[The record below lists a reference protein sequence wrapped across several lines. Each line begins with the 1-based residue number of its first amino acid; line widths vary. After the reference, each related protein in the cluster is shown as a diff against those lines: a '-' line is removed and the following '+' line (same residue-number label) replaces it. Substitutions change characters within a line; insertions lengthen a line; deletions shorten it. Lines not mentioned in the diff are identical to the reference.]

1 MQYFI
6 LEKIQYQNNRIDNLE
21 KTLIHIYC
29 CMLLMM
35 MLIMYMLLI

>member
-35 MLIMYMLLI
+35 MLIMYILLI